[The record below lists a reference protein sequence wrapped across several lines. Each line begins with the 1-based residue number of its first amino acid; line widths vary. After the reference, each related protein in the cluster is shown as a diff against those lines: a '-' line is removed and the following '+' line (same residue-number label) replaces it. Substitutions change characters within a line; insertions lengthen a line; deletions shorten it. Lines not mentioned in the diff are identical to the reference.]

1 MRMMGRNQLLATC
14 ALILAGA
21 AALTAP
27 ALAQSAPSREKM
39 LVTADWLKAHAAD
52 ANLILLHVGDQANFD
67 KEHIASA
74 RLLPMDGLSTGMGG
88 AGKLTLEM
96 LPADELKTQ
105 LEALGV
111 TDKSRVV
118 VYYGSGMIPAATRV
132 YFTLQNAGF
141 GDRVSLLDGGLPEWK
156 RAAYPVVADTTI
168 VKPGKLSPLK
178 MQSQVVDAT
187 YVQQHLKAPGY
198 KVIDARA
205 AMFYDGVQ
213 AGGGGGD
220 PHTKGHIPGA
230 LSVPFTA
237 VNGTDLKLKSADD
250 LAATFKAAGVQTG
263 DKLLVY
269 CHVGWQGTAVVF
281 AARSLGYDAALY
293 DGSFQ
298 DWSHRNLPVEL
309 PGGAQ

>member
-1 MRMMGRNQLLATC
+1 MRTTRQHRLLTTC
-14 ALILAGA
+14 ALAIVGTM
-21 AALTAP
+21 ALTQP
-27 ALAQSAPSREKM
+27 ALAQGASPRDKM
-39 LVTADWLKAHAAD
+39 LVTADWLKAHTAD

-67 KEHIASA
+67 KEHIAGA

-88 AGKLTLEM
+88 AGKLSLEM

-105 LEALGV
+105 LEALGIN
-111 TDKSRVV
+111 DKSRVI

-141 GDRVSLLDGGLPEWK
+141 GERVSLLDGGLPEWK
-156 RAAYPVVADTTI
+156 RAAYPVVADPT
-168 VKPGKLSPLK
+168 VAKPAKLSPLK
-178 MQSQVVDAT
+178 MQNQVVDAA

-198 KVIDARA
+198 KIIDARA
-205 AMFYDGVQ
+205 AMFYDGLQ

-220 PHTKGHIPGA
+220 PHPKGRIPGA
-230 LSVPFTA
+230 LNVPFTA

-250 LAATFKAAGVQTG
+250 LAATFKAAGVQSD

-281 AARSLGYDAALY
+281 AARSLGYDASLY

-309 PGGAQ
+309 PGSAQ

>member
-1 MRMMGRNQLLATC
+1 MRTTERNKLLTTC
-14 ALILAGA
+14 ALLMAGAMALAG
-21 AALTAP
+21 P
-27 ALAQSAPSREKM
+27 SSAQSTSPRDKM
-39 LVTADWLKAHAAD
+39 LVTADWLKTHTAD
-52 ANLILLHVGDQANFD
+52 ANLILLHVGDQASFD
-67 KEHIASA
+67 KEHIAGA
-74 RLLPMDGLSTGMGG
+74 RLLPVDGLSTGMGS

-96 LPADELKTQ
+96 LPADELKKQ

-111 TDKSRVV
+111 TDNSRVI

-156 RAAYPVVADTTI
+156 RSAYPVVADATVI
-168 VKPGKLSPLK
+168 KAGKLSPLK
-178 MQSQVVDAT
+178 MQSQVVDAA

-198 KVIDARA
+198 KIIDARA

-220 PHTKGHIPGA
+220 THAKGHIPGA

-250 LAATFKAAGVQTG
+250 LAATFKAAGVQSG

-281 AARSLGYDAALY
+281 AARSLGYDASLY

-309 PGGAQ
+309 PGGAK